1 DARKLAEG
9 LQDKVI
15 APERVLEEV
24 IDWTGGQP
32 FLTQKICH
40 LISTSRTGFGKES
53 PANPI
58 NVGDFIQSQ
67 VISNW
72 VSQDSP
78 EHLKTIRNRLLNKR
92 VTGRRMLK
100 LYLEILRNGE
110 ITDDGSPDQIEL
122 RLTGLVVQDR
132 QKLKVYNKIYRNVFN
147 ENWVTTEL
155 NKIPPY
161 IEKYQVWLNSGE
173 DASKLLS
180 DQDLAEALTWSE
192 NQDINE
198 SEKRF
203 LELSE
208 IAAKRKAQIARQG
221 EAYQLAE
228 KQLTPKFEENQRAAL
243 IEETL
248 AWTGGN
254 LELTEIVIGLL
265 MDNKNEL
272 REGEEKPVIEQLI
285 QKNIVENWLQNKAAA
300 HLWKI
305 QNSLL
310 TPDKNVRSTLE
321 IYQEILQGR
330 VFADNKPEKLALQQA
345 ELVIKNDDYLEV
357 PNRIYK
363 GVFNVQWVK
372 QELEKLDKEENSPAD
387 LTKILSLLALLGF
400 LGFTFWPFK
409 TPEKT
414 PNGVETPSPSP
425 SIPEICAK
433 RDFNIPLEKNIQQ
446 LQELE
451 RKQGDQFPYK

>member
-1 DARKLAEG
+1 MLGVAAVSNFILDNNRSPFNIGQDIRLSGFTKRDARKLAEG

-24 IDWTGGQP
+24 IEWTGGQP
-32 FLTQKICH
+32 FLTQKICN

-100 LYLEILRNGE
+100 LYQEILRNSE
-110 ITDDGSPDQIEL
+110 IPDDGSPDQIEL

-147 ENWVTTEL
+147 ETWVTTEL

-161 IEKYQVWLNSGE
+161 IEKYEVWLNSGE
-173 DASKLLS
+173 DDTKLLY
-180 DQDLAEALTWSE
+180 DQDLAEALTWSK

-203 LELSE
+203 LELSQ
-208 IAAKRKAQIARQG
+208 IAAKRKAQIARQRQ
-221 EAYQLAE
+221 AHQLAE

-243 IEETL
+243 IEEIL

-254 LELTEIVIGLL
+254 LELTEIVIRLL
-265 MDNKNEL
+265 IDNKNEL
-272 REGEEKPVIEQLI
+272 REGQEKPKIEQLI

-300 HLWKI
+300 HLQKI

-357 PNRIYK
+357 TNRIYQE
-363 GVFNVQWVK
+363 VFNVQWVK
-372 QELEKLDKEENSPAD
+372 QELEKLVDVENSPAG
-387 LTKILSLLALLGF
+387 LTKILSFLALLGF
-400 LGFTFWPFK
+400 LGFTFWVLRYLVWFDR
-409 TPEKT
+409 
-414 PNGVETPSPSP
+414 G
-425 SIPEICAK
+425 A
-433 RDFNIPLEKNIQQ
+433 
-446 LQELE
+446 
-451 RKQGDQFPYK
+451 